1 MSGAKIQCIGF
12 GHLWT
17 LTPLHILRSVLRQYQ
32 CIFIGSKIS
41 LYLLNLYF
49 RAQNPFTKQQKKL
62 RIKKKWSQAV
72 QLKVSY
78 FKSIIGKT
86 LKSLVMNIDSES

>member
-49 RAQNPFTKQQKKL
+49 RNPFTKQQKKL
-62 RIKKKWSQAV
+62 QIKKKWSQAV

>member
-1 MSGAKIQCIGF
+1 MGGAKIQCMGF

-17 LTPLHILRSVLRQYQ
+17 LTPLHILQSVLRQYL
-32 CIFIGSKIS
+32 CVFIGRKIS
-41 LYLLNLYF
+41 LCSLNLYF

-62 RIKKKWSQAV
+62 QIKKKWSQAV